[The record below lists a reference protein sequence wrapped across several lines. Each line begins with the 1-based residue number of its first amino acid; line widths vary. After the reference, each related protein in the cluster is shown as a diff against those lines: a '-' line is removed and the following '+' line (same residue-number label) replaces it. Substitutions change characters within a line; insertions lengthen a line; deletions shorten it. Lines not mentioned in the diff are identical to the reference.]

1 MYFNTIVGFDYSLF
15 VGFDYSRYI
24 IYLNYVLH
32 AKKIGALEKLSKF
45 ESCSTI
51 LLVYTDV
58 CVISHYDYIWYN

>member
-1 MYFNTIVGFDYSLF
+1 M
-15 VGFDYSRYI
+15 GFDYSRYI

-51 LLVYTDV
+51 LLVYTLHGCV